1 MAHCQP
7 VLEYFDKIIT
17 MNFGL
22 AQYLSNDLTS
32 KSKEIQA
39 YSDRLSV
46 FFSSQNYGDGLKGLS
61 VGIICVSSEF
71 ESFFKPRK
79 PKFTKSKTVVI
90 DGLSTVYDHV
100 FECDVK
106 LDYESFKK
114 ANNEEMLKI
123 IATELV
129 NILDVLKGKKIKDF
143 DIDRFQ
149 QDLKKVV

>member
-1 MAHCQP
+1 M
-7 VLEYFDKIIT
+7 E
-17 MNFGL
+17 FGL
-22 AQYLSNDLTS
+22 AKYLSNDLTN
-32 KSKEIQA
+32 KSKIIQD
-39 YSDRLSV
+39 YSERLSE
-46 FFSSQNYGDGLKGLS
+46 FFKSKYYGDGLKDIS
-61 VGIICVSSEF
+61 VGIICVSPEF

-90 DGLSTVYDHV
+90 YGLRTVYDHV

-114 ANNEEMLKI
+114 ANNKEMLKI

-129 NILDVLKGKKIKDF
+129 SILDVLKKKKIKDF

>member
-1 MAHCQP
+1 M
-7 VLEYFDKIIT
+7 E
-17 MNFGL
+17 FGL
-22 AQYLSNDLTS
+22 AKYLSNDLTN
-32 KSKEIQA
+32 KSKIIQD
-39 YSDRLSV
+39 YSERLSE
-46 FFSSQNYGDGLKGLS
+46 FFKSKYYGDGLKDIS
-61 VGIICVSSEF
+61 VGIICVSPEF

-123 IATELV
+123 TATELV
-129 NILDVLKGKKIKDF
+129 SILDVLKEKKIKDF

>member
-1 MAHCQP
+1 M
-7 VLEYFDKIIT
+7 E
-17 MNFGL
+17 FGL
-22 AQYLSNDLTS
+22 AKYLSNDLTN
-32 KSKEIQA
+32 KSKIIQD
-39 YSDRLSV
+39 YSERLSE
-46 FFSSQNYGDGLKGLS
+46 FFKSKYYGDGLKDIS
-61 VGIICVSSEF
+61 VGIICVSPEF

-123 IATELV
+123 IATGLV
-129 NILDVLKGKKIKDF
+129 SILDVLKEKKIKDF

>member
-1 MAHCQP
+1 M
-7 VLEYFDKIIT
+7 E
-17 MNFGL
+17 FGL
-22 AQYLSNDLTS
+22 AKYLSTDLTN
-32 KSKEIQA
+32 KSKIIQG
-39 YSDRLSV
+39 YSERLSA
-46 FFSSQNYGDGLKGLS
+46 FFKSKYYGNGLKDIS
-61 VGIICVSSEF
+61 VGIICVSPEF

-100 FECDVK
+100 FECDVE

-123 IATELV
+123 IATGLV
-129 NILDVLKGKKIKDF
+129 SILDVLKEKKIRDF

>member
-1 MAHCQP
+1 
-7 VLEYFDKIIT
+7 

-46 FFSSQNYGDGLKGLS
+46 FFSSQNYGNGLKGLS
-61 VGIICVSSEF
+61 VGIICVSPEF
-71 ESFFKPRK
+71 ESFFKQRK
-79 PKFTKSKTVVI
+79 PKFTKSKTVI
-90 DGLSTVYDHV
+90 DGLSRVYDHV

-114 ANNEEMLKI
+114 ANTEEMLKI

-129 NILDVLKGKKIKDF
+129 NILDVLKEKKIKDF